1 MVLVPSNYTVIM
13 QSLIIIDMIYNFD
26 ISLKEAADRNGKM
39 HILKALLSILSV
51 IGAVVINVLS
61 YTNFANS

>member
-1 MVLVPSNYTVIM
+1 M
-13 QSLIIIDMIYNFD
+13 QSLIIIDMIYSFD

-51 IGAVVINVLS
+51 IGAVVINILS